1 MGMPEFKMKNEEK
14 VEARKLRLL
23 LINGERCEIQAA
35 DLESLFVELGLPAP
49 LLLVEYNGK
58 ALHRSEWDEV
68 KLNDGDR
75 LEIMA
80 VAAGG

>member
-1 MGMPEFKMKNEEK
+1 MKQ
-14 VEARKLRLL
+14 LT
-23 LINGERCEIQAA
+23 INGEMKESEAQS
-35 DLESLFVELGLPAP
+35 LEGLFIELALPAP

-68 KLNDGDR
+68 KLNDGDC
-75 LEIMA
+75 LELLS